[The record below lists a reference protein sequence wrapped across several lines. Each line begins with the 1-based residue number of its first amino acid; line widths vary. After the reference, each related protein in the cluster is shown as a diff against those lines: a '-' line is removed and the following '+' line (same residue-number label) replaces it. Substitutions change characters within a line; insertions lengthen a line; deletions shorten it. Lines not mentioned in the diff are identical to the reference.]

1 MRANTIYLISFT
13 LFSMFAADS
22 RSGPCD
28 PSTLLQPGTDTF
40 LNSLATPKRVESVDL
55 DKDGHLDLV
64 VSQWGARK
72 ISVHLGVGDG
82 TFAPFVEYGVADG
95 IGVKPQGL
103 AVADFDGDTH
113 LDIAVGSMDD
123 WLVTILKGDGTG
135 SFSFSANYTTGSFV
149 SPADIVA
156 GDLDQDGDQ
165 DLVVS
170 SEGNSVRVLVN
181 NGDGTFASPVF
192 EFIPPSV
199 HAVAIADIN
208 NDNDPDIIAI
218 ASNSNKLSVLY
229 GTAETNFLTPVAF
242 DTPNAPSDV
251 QVADMDND
259 GDLDLVVVSLFD
271 MISVYLNDGSGNFNP
286 RTDYPCGLTPW
297 DLKLEDIDNDGDPDV
312 VIATYSSNPAG
323 IALML
328 NDGSGGLS
336 TQNNFGGSNSARGV
350 SVGDFNEDGAP
361 DVAAVYE
368 VGNDL
373 YVYLN
378 ACPPT
383 GGGCNLADLA
393 MPYGSLDFFDVS
405 AFLIAY
411 SAQDPAADING
422 DGMFNFFDV
431 GAFLVA
437 FNGGCP

>member
-1 MRANTIYLISFT
+1 MRVHSALIYSGLFT
-13 LFSMFAADS
+13 STSLA
-22 RSGPCD
+22 GPCD
-28 PSTLLQPGTDTF
+28 PATLLGTGSDIF
-40 LNSLATPKRVESVDL
+40 LAASATPKRVVTHDL
-55 DKDGHLDLV
+55 NQDSHLDLV
-64 VSQWGARK
+64 VAQWGRK
-72 ISVHLGVGDG
+72 VVSIHLGIGDG
-82 TFAPFVEYGVADG
+82 TFMPAAEYGVAE
-95 IGVKPQGL
+95 GVGTKPQGL
-103 AVADFDGDTH
+103 AVADFNGDTH
-113 LDIAVGSMDD
+113 LDIAVGNTDD
-123 WLVTILKGDGTG
+123 WTATILLGDGVG
-135 SFSFSANYTTGSFV
+135 SFSAGGVFTTGSFV
-149 SPADIVA
+149 FPTDMIA

-208 NDNDPDIIAI
+208 NDNAPDIIAI

-229 GTAETNFLTPVAF
+229 GTAGTGFLTPVAF

-259 GDLDLVVVSLFD
+259 GDLDMVVVSLFD

-297 DLKLEDIDNDGDPDV
+297 DLKLEDMDNDGDQDV

-336 TQNNFGGSNSARGV
+336 TQNDFGGSNSARGV

-405 AFLIAY
+405 AFLVAY

-431 GAFLVA
+431 GAFLLA
-437 FNGGCP
+437 FNSGCP